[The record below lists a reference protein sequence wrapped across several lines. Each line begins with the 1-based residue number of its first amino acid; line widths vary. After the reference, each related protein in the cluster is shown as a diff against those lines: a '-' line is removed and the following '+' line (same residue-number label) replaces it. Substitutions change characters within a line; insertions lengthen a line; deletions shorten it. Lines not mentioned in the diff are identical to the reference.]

1 MTTIAQ
7 VAHIL
12 IIGAIS
18 IGSALASLVLV
29 TVVLVSLPK
38 DYFVDLNSRTLRS
51 HHPVVR
57 IVLTIL
63 KNLLGFMLVLGGII
77 LSLSGVPGQ
86 GFLTIFLGIMLLDFP
101 GKPSLERAILRQPA
115 ILGAINRILAKY
127 HKEPLEAHYP

>member
-51 HHPVVR
+51 QIPVVR
-57 IVLTIL
+57 
-63 KNLLGFMLVLGGII
+63 
-77 LSLSGVPGQ
+77 SC
-86 GFLTIFLGIMLLDFP
+86 
-101 GKPSLERAILRQPA
+101 
-115 ILGAINRILAKY
+115 
-127 HKEPLEAHYP
+127 